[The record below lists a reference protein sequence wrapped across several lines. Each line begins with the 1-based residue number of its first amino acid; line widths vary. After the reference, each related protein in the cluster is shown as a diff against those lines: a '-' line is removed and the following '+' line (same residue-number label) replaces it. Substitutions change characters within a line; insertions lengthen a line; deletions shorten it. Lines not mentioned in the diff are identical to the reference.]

1 MNLTDGLETVVLDNG
16 LQVLLR
22 AVRRMPIVAFWIWY
36 RVGSRNEVPG
46 RTGISHW
53 VEHMLFKGTPTYPRG
68 DFDRLIEREGGVFNG
83 ATWLDWTLFY
93 EVLPADRIELALRI
107 EADRMVNSL
116 FDPQE
121 VERERTVILA
131 EREGHENHPRFLL
144 REQVLGLSF
153 LQHPYRHP
161 VIGWK
166 EDLQRITRDELYR
179 HYRTYY
185 VPNNAVIVVVGDF
198 ETAAMLDRIAAHF
211 GHLPPGPTN
220 VYTPPPEP
228 PARGERRVYMQG
240 PAGATYGYIA
250 FRGVAAQHPDYFPLL
265 VMKTILDGPHSAPP
279 MGDGLG
285 RAARLYRR
293 LVNTGL
299 AVSAGATMNTTLD
312 PYLFTL
318 WATVRPE
325 RNPAEVEAALL
336 AEIERLQDTPVDEA
350 ELARAIKGLRAQ
362 FLYDIE
368 TVGRQAM
375 WLGLSALVASPVW
388 LGSMLTNLMAVTAA
402 DVQRVARTYFGRDGR
417 VVGWY
422 TPSEVTYAA

>member
-1 MNLTDGLETVVLDNG
+1 MNLTEGVETVVLANG

-22 AVRRMPIVAFWIWY
+22 EVHRMPIVAFWIWY
-36 RVGSRNEVPG
+36 RVGSRNELPG
-46 RTGISHW
+46 YTGISHW
-53 VEHMLFKGTPTYPRG
+53 VEHMLFKGTPTYPQG
-68 DFDRLIEREGGVFNG
+68 EFDRLIAREGGVFNG
-83 ATWLDWTLFY
+83 ATWLDWTVFY

-107 EADRMVNSL
+107 ESDRMVNSL

-121 VERERTVILA
+121 VEHERTVILA

-144 REQVLGLSF
+144 REQVLALSF
-153 LQHPYRHP
+153 RQHPYRHP

-166 EDLQRITRDELYR
+166 EDLQRLSREALYQ

-198 ETAAMLDRIAAHF
+198 EMAAMLDRIAAHF
-211 GHLPPGPTN
+211 GHLPPGPPHA
-220 VYTPPPEP
+220 YTPPPEP
-228 PARGERRVYMQG
+228 PARGERRIHMQG
-240 PAGATYGYIA
+240 PSGATYGYIA
-250 FRGVAAQHPDYFPLL
+250 FRAVSAQHPDYFPLM
-265 VMKTILDGPHSAPP
+265 VMKAILDGPHSAPP
-279 MGDGLG
+279 LGDGLG

-318 WATVRPE
+318 SVTVRRE

-336 AEIERLQDTPVDEA
+336 AEIERLQETPVEET

-368 TVGRQAM
+368 TVSRQAM
-375 WLGLSALVASPVW
+375 WLGLSALVASPAW
-388 LGSMLTNLMAVTAA
+388 LGSMLTNLAAVTAA
-402 DVQRVARTYFGRDGR
+402 DVQRVARTYFGRDQR

-422 TPSEVTYAA
+422 TPVEVGHAA